1 MRNEVTSDSARD
13 LDMIVF
19 FTFFSFKDW
28 LEMTAL
34 GKLVALI
41 LVLSG
46 EDFKKFPSDCL
57 VNLAAES

>member
-1 MRNEVTSDSARD
+1 MRNEVTSVSARD

-19 FTFFSFKDW
+19 FTFFCFKDW

-34 GKLVALI
+34 GKLVAFM

-46 EDFKKFPSDCL
+46 EDYFVK
-57 VNLAAES
+57 LAAES